1 MKKYSNIIINILL
14 LTIVLG
20 CEKNDKDMIV
30 KVEKFEW
37 SPEVSADVAYPMR
50 VIFGSFALSD
60 GNSVWIPGGEILRGE
75 WWSSSSVYAV
85 GEERKKVP
93 ERMTIRWFSY
103 AENKFYLGVFE
114 LPQKK
119 LYDIFKRDYGTFF
132 YPDGEEYKK
141 AYNTLT
147 VGIAPKGMITLWIGG
162 SAGNIEIGSYQGH
175 EVLDEDWNDFSKN
188 PDRKSVMKSYYDDF
202 LPFVQKEINDN
213 KVSNTYFKNRLKR
226 YNYAIGTNNPD
237 FKIYDFDILFLN
249 GEVMEKS
256 NAGLEFLTDT
266 VNGKGVANRITIFI
280 EDRFRHKFEV
290 RIWVDLLDGKTT
302 SENNHL
308 QDPIE
313 ERAFN
318 NQLMDRF
325 KTFFEHNQNV
335 ELYIKFDKE
344 IKKSNINK
352 PVYSGK
358 VCLKSATNEFE
369 IPNSKVEV
377 YDAE

>member
-1 MKKYSNIIINILL
+1 MKKFSRIISVLL
-14 LTIVLG
+14 LTIVLS
-20 CEKNDKDMIV
+20 CKKNEKDMIV

-37 SPEVSADVAYPMR
+37 SSGVSADVAYPME

-60 GNSVWIPGGEILRGE
+60 GNSAWIPSGEFLQGD
-75 WWSSSSVYAV
+75 WHSTSSFYAV

-93 ERMTIRWFSY
+93 ESMLIRWFSY
-103 AENKFYLGVFE
+103 TENKFYLGDFE

-119 LYDIFKRDYGTFF
+119 LYDHFKKDYGTAF
-132 YPDGEEYKK
+132 YPSGNEYKK
-141 AYNTLT
+141 AYYILT
-147 VGIAPKGMITLWIGG
+147 VGIAPKGMITVWIGG
-162 SAGNIEIGSYQGH
+162 SAGNIEIGTYQGH
-175 EVLDEDWNDFSKN
+175 EVFDEDWNDFSKN

-202 LPFVQKEINDN
+202 LPFVQKEIDDN

-226 YNYAIGTNNPD
+226 YDYRIGTNNPD

-249 GEVMEKS
+249 GEVMEKI

-266 VNGKGVANRITIFI
+266 VNGKGVPNTMAIFI
-280 EDRFRHKFEV
+280 EDRFRHKLEV
-290 RIWVDLLDGKTT
+290 RIWVDLLDGKNTD
-302 SENNHL
+302 ENDHL

-313 ERAFN
+313 VRSFN

-325 KTFFEHNQNV
+325 KTFFEYNQNV

-358 VCLKSATNEFE
+358 VCLKSPTNEFE

>member
-1 MKKYSNIIINILL
+1 MKKYSKIVLVL
-14 LTIVLG
+14 LTIVLS
-20 CEKNDKDMIV
+20 CKKNEKDMIV

-60 GNSVWIPGGEILRGE
+60 GNSVRIPSGEFLQGDWR
-75 WWSSSSVYAV
+75 SSSSSYAV

-93 ERMTIRWFSY
+93 EKMVLRWFSY
-103 AENKFYLGVFE
+103 TENKFYLGDFE

-119 LYDIFKRDYGTFF
+119 LYDLFKKDYGTSFD
-132 YPDGEEYKK
+132 PDGEEYKK
-141 AYNTLT
+141 SYYTLM
-147 VGIAPKGMITLWIGG
+147 VGIAPKGMITLWIQG
-162 SAGNIEIGSYQGH
+162 SVGPKEIGSYQAH

-188 PDRKSVMKSYYDDF
+188 PDRKSVMKSYYNDF
-202 LPFVQKEINDN
+202 LPFVQKEIDDN
-213 KVSNTYFKNRLKR
+213 KVSNAYFKNRLKC
-226 YNYAIGTNNPD
+226 YNYTIGTNNPD
-237 FKIYDFDILFLN
+237 FKIHDFHIYCVN

-256 NAGLEFLTDT
+256 NAGLEFLTNT
-266 VNGKGVANRITIFI
+266 VNGKGVPSMMAIFI
-280 EDRFRHKFEV
+280 EDRFRHKLEV

-302 SENNHL
+302 EENDHL

-325 KTFFEHNQNV
+325 KTFFENNQNV

-358 VCLKSATNEFE
+358 VCLKSPTNEFE

>member
-1 MKKYSNIIINILL
+1 MKICSRIIIGVLL
-14 LTIVLG
+14 LTIVLS
-20 CEKNDKDMIV
+20 CKKNEKDMFI
-30 KVEKFEW
+30 KIEKFEW
-37 SPEVSADVAYPMR
+37 SPKVSADVAYPMR
-50 VIFGSFALSD
+50 VIFGSFVLSD
-60 GNSVWIPGGEILRGE
+60 GNSVWIPSGEFLQGSWR
-75 WWSSSSVYAV
+75 SSSNSYAV

-93 ERMTIRWFSY
+93 ESMVIRWFSY
-103 AENKFYLGVFE
+103 TENKFYLGNFE

-119 LYDIFKRDYGTFF
+119 MYDLFKKDYGTAF
-132 YPDGEEYKK
+132 YPSGNEYKK
-141 AYNTLT
+141 SYYTLM
-147 VGIAPKGMITLWIGG
+147 VGIAPKGMITLWMQGSIGPK
-162 SAGNIEIGSYQGH
+162 EIGSYQGH
-175 EVLDEDWNDFSKN
+175 EVFDEDWNDFSKN

-202 LPFVQKEINDN
+202 LPFVQKEIDNN

-226 YNYAIGTNNPD
+226 YHYTIGTNNPD
-237 FKIYDFDILFLN
+237 FKIHDFHIYCLN

-256 NAGLEFLTDT
+256 NVGLEFLTDT
-266 VNGKGVANRITIFI
+266 VNGKGVPNMMAIFI
-280 EDRFRHKFEV
+280 EDRFRHKLEV

-302 SENNHL
+302 EENDHL

-325 KTFFEHNQNV
+325 KVFFENNQNV

-358 VCLKSATNEFE
+358 VCLKSPTNEFE
-369 IPNSKVEV
+369 ISNSKVEV